1 MKSKHKLLLIKFSI
15 SVTGIFFVTAFILK
29 GISAYILKSN
39 LYRQLYEN
47 RSNACFLAFAASATI
62 MILLMNHMK
71 ITPERVK
78 STKLK
83 IKYRDYEKINEWIEQ
98 QLKNDGYGEIQEYD
112 GYSYKIR
119 YAYQRNLDIV
129 YLIMMIRE
137 EEMTE
142 EMYQGYDEARF
153 EKLGNYLL
161 ENKIVREDDSIY
173 MTFIICVDRT
183 NKYFSKYTE
192 TDIEQFPRQY
202 SLPIGISL
210 ASKTLY
216 IGTQEEGMYKGAYKK
231 LKKKFQTYLEPIL
244 EDTKK

>member
-83 IKYRDYEKINEWIEQ
+83 IKYRDYDKIKEWIEQ
-98 QLKNDGYGEIQEYD
+98 QLKKDGYGEIQEYD
-112 GYSYKIR
+112 EYPYKIR
-119 YAYQRNLDIV
+119 YAYQRSLDIV
-129 YLIMMIRE
+129 HLIMIIKV

-192 TDIEQFPRQY
+192 TDIEQFPRRY

>member
-1 MKSKHKLLLIKFSI
+1 MKSKHKLFLIKLSI
-15 SVTGIFFVTAFILK
+15 SITGIFFVTAFILE
-29 GISAYILKSN
+29 GISAYLLKTGSD
-39 LYRQLYEN
+39 YQLYKDRAN
-47 RSNACFLAFAASATI
+47 ICFVLFAVSAII
-62 MILLMNHMK
+62 MCLLMDFMK

-83 IKYRDYEKINEWIEQ
+83 IKYKEYDKIKEWIEQ
-98 QLKNDGYGEIQEYD
+98 QLKKDGYGEIEEYNE
-112 GYSYKIR
+112 YPYKIH
-119 YAYQRNLDIV
+119 YAYQRSSDIV
-129 YLIMMIRE
+129 YLVMIIRE

-142 EMYQGYDEARF
+142 EMYQNYDEARF

-161 ENKIVREDDSIY
+161 ENKIVRENDSIY
-173 MTFIICVDRT
+173 MTFIICVDRV
-183 NKYFSKYTE
+183 NKHFSKYTE
-192 TDIEQFPRQY
+192 TDIEQFPRRY

-231 LKKKFQTYLEPIL
+231 LKKKFQTYLEPII

>member
-192 TDIEQFPRQY
+192 TDIEQFPRRY

>member
-47 RSNACFLAFAASATI
+47 RSNACFLAFAESATI

-83 IKYRDYEKINEWIEQ
+83 IKYRDYDKIKEWIEQ
-98 QLKNDGYGEIQEYD
+98 QLKKDGYGEIQEYD
-112 GYSYKIR
+112 EYPYKIR
-119 YAYQRNLDIV
+119 YAYQRSLDIV
-129 YLIMMIRE
+129 HLIMIIKV

-192 TDIEQFPRQY
+192 TDIEQFPRRY